1 MAYFGVQSLD
11 RLATCDELLQRLFK
25 EVVLYYDC
33 SVLCGE
39 RNEEDQNA
47 AYHEGR
53 SQVQYPDSMHNS
65 SPSLAVDVA
74 PYPIDWND
82 TKRFYHFIG
91 FVTATA
97 IAMDIPIRSGGDWDS
112 DMDLNDQTFMDLVH
126 FELVQR
132 GTSNE
137 S

>member
-1 MAYFGVQSLD
+1 MPYFGTSSSD

-33 SVLCGE
+33 SVLCGTRDE
-39 RNEEDQNA
+39 ADQDA

-53 SQVQYPDSMHNS
+53 SQVQYPDSKHNS
-65 SPSLAVDVA
+65 LPSRAVDVA
-74 PYPIDWND
+74 PYPIDWSD

-97 IAMDIPIRSGGDWDS
+97 ISMNIEIVSGGDWDS

-126 FELVQR
+126 FELKD
-132 GTSNE
+132 TSNG